1 MVLNVVATYFK
12 VEVSMRKLNEND
24 NIFVIEK
31 KLNEV

>member
-31 KLNEV
+31 KLNGV